1 MTRHEEREQAFLL
14 LFEMTFDEE
23 LIEDKMESAVEAR
36 SAVFTE
42 FSKRLV
48 NGVTDYRIQLDD
60 RLAAHSKNWRL
71 DRISRVA
78 LTALRLAAYE
88 MLYCDDI
95 PDSVAINEAVE
106 LVKAFGGEED
116 GAFVNGVLGGLSR
129 AGEAETANV

>member
-14 LFEMTFDEE
+14 LFEMTFGEE
-23 LIEDKMESAVEAR
+23 TVEERMEGATEAR
-36 SAVFTE
+36 NAQFTD

-48 NGVTDYRIQLDD
+48 NGVTEYRIQLDD

-95 PDSVAINEAVE
+95 PESVAINEAVE

-116 GAFVNGVLGGLSR
+116 SSFVNGVLGGLSR
-129 AGEAETANV
+129 EAEAESAPV

>member
-14 LFEMTFDEE
+14 LFEMTFGEE
-23 LIEDKMESAVEAR
+23 TAEERMENAAEAR
-36 SAVFTE
+36 NAQFTE

-48 NGVTDYRIQLDD
+48 DGVTAYRIQIDD
-60 RLAAHSKNWRL
+60 RLTAHSKNWHL

-95 PDSVAINEAVE
+95 PESVAINEAIE

-116 GAFVNGVLGGLSR
+116 GSFVNGVLGGLSR
-129 AGEAETANV
+129 ETESAPV

>member
-14 LFEMTFDEE
+14 LFEMMFGNETPEE
-23 LIEDKMESAVEAR
+23 RMESAVEAR
-36 SAVFTE
+36 GAE
-42 FSKRLV
+42 FSDFSEKLV
-48 NGVTDYRIQLDD
+48 KGVSDYRIQLDD
-60 RLAAHSKNWRL
+60 CLAAHSTNWRL

-88 MLYCDDI
+88 MKYCDDI

-106 LVKAFGGEED
+106 LVKAYGGEED

-129 AGEAETANV
+129 AGETETTSV

>member
-23 LIEDKMESAVEAR
+23 SIEDKMESAVEAR

>member
-14 LFEMTFDEE
+14 LFEMMFGNETPEE
-23 LIEDKMESAVEAR
+23 RMESAVEAR
-36 SAVFTE
+36 GAE
-42 FSKRLV
+42 FSDFSKKLV
-48 NGVTDYRIQLDD
+48 KGVSDYRIQLDD
-60 RLAAHSKNWRL
+60 CLAAHSTNWRL

-88 MLYCDDI
+88 MKYCDDI

-106 LVKAFGGEED
+106 LVKAYGGEED

-129 AGEAETANV
+129 AGETETTSV

>member
-14 LFEMTFDEE
+14 LFEMTFGEE
-23 LIEDKMESAVEAR
+23 SIEDKMESAAEAR

>member
-14 LFEMTFDEE
+14 LFEMTFGEE
-23 LIEDKMESAVEAR
+23 SIEDKMESAVEAR

>member
-14 LFEMTFDEE
+14 LFEMMFGRETVEE
-23 LIEDKMESAVEAR
+23 KIENAIEAR
-36 SAVFTE
+36 EAVFTE
-42 FSKRLV
+42 FSKHLI
-48 NGVTDYRIQLDD
+48 NGVTEYRIQLDD

-106 LVKAFGGEED
+106 LVKVFGGEED

-129 AGEAETANV
+129 AGETEPANV

>member
-14 LFEMTFDEE
+14 LFEMTFGEE
-23 LIEDKMESAVEAR
+23 SIEDKMESAVEAR

-60 RLAAHSKNWRL
+60 RLAAHSQNWRL

>member
-14 LFEMTFDEE
+14 LFEMTFGEE
-23 LIEDKMESAVEAR
+23 FIEDKMESAVEAR

>member
-14 LFEMTFDEE
+14 LFEMTFGEE
-23 LIEDKMESAVEAR
+23 SIEDKMESAAEAR

-60 RLAAHSKNWRL
+60 RLAAHSQNWRL